1 MATGPICFSER
12 IRSTPIPPH
21 FRIAQGVEKYRGD
34 AKPQTWL
41 DDYRIA
47 VQIGGGGDEIA
58 MMHLPLMLEG
68 SARTWLNQL
77 PPNSIWIWE
86 DLVRVFVKNFEGTYK
101 RPGGLAE
108 LQLCTQKPAEPTR
121 EYIQR
126 WITLHNSVEGVS
138 EFQAI
143 HAFKQGVR
151 YKELSLKLARSPDV
165 TSLGRMM
172 EIANKYAN
180 GEEEIRQKTQQFR
193 GGNNSSHPNPKNGG
207 GGGKRKAEG
216 APTDAELVA
225 AANAAGIHGKAQ
237 PRKGWQPRQKKPTS
251 DDDILDQPCPLHTTR
266 DAEGKT
272 ILPKHTA
279 RQCRLIKRAAQNAK
293 TEAQQDKG
301 KKKEGSPELDSEGFP
316 QEDGV
321 LVIFAGRETQ
331 RVEKIRFREVNTA
344 APAVPNYMKW
354 SDVPITFD
362 KSDHPPH
369 IPHPGRHAL
378 IVDPLVETEKGNFR
392 LRNVLMDGGSGI
404 NILYASTLKNMNIP
418 MSKLS
423 KSYLEFHGIIPGKKA
438 HSMGMIALNV
448 VFGSP
453 NNFRKEKITFEVVDF
468 PSAYH
473 ALLGRPAYAKFMAIP
488 CYVYL
493 KLKMPGPK
501 GVITVSGNYK
511 QAEELLQKGSLIA
524 DQQMA
529 AVELA
534 EYRKTADVAELLQPK
549 KASSFESAGETKK
562 VRIHPTDEEKFT
574 NIATD
579 LDPK

>member
-1 MATGPICFSER
+1 MGTSQSVYTPRKNRNHSLRNRRNPHDEYHHEQFRNPEFRGGDEHTARRRDEDYAARRREEDYVARRPDRDGSRREGFERRQVDYQGYRDVEDDARSHLVQNRVDRARMYRQDQGRHLMATGPIYFSER

-21 FRIAQGVEKYRGD
+21 FRIAQGGEKYRGD

-58 MMHLPLMLEG
+58 MMHLPLMLGG

-77 PPNSIWIWE
+77 PPRSIWVWE

-101 RPGGLAE
+101 RPGGLTE
-108 LQLCTQKPAEPTR
+108 LQLCIQGNTEPTR

-143 HAFKQGVR
+143 HAFKKGVK
-151 YKELSLKLARSPDV
+151 YKELSLKLAKSPDV
-165 TSLGRMM
+165 TSLGRLM

-180 GEEEIRQKTQQFR
+180 GEEEIRQKSQHYGG
-193 GGNNSSHPNPKNGG
+193 GGNNGSSNPRQKNGG
-207 GGGKRKAEG
+207 GSGKRKAEG

-225 AANAAGIHGKAQ
+225 AANAAGIHGKGQ
-237 PRKGWQPRQKKPTS
+237 PRKEWQPRQKKPTN

-272 ILPKHTA
+272 VLLKHTA

-293 TEAQQDKG
+293 IGSQQDKG
-301 KKKEGSPELDSEGFP
+301 NKKEGSPDLDNEGFP
-316 QEDGV
+316 REDGV
-321 LVIFAGRETQ
+321 LVIFAGRETK
-331 RVEKIRFREVNTA
+331 RVEKLRFREVNIA
-344 APAVPNYMKW
+344 APAVPSYMKW
-354 SDVPITFD
+354 VDVPITFD

-404 NILYASTLKNMNIP
+404 NILYASTLKSMNIP
-418 MSKLS
+418 MSKLN
-423 KSYLEFHGIIPGKKA
+423 KSYLEFHDTIPGKRHT
-438 HSMGMIALNV
+438 HS
-448 VFGSP
+448 
-453 NNFRKEKITFEVVDF
+453 K
-468 PSAYH
+468 
-473 ALLGRPAYAKFMAIP
+473 
-488 CYVYL
+488 
-493 KLKMPGPK
+493 
-501 GVITVSGNYK
+501 
-511 QAEELLQKGSLIA
+511 
-524 DQQMA
+524 
-529 AVELA
+529 
-534 EYRKTADVAELLQPK
+534 
-549 KASSFESAGETKK
+549 
-562 VRIHPTDEEKFT
+562 
-574 NIATD
+574 
-579 LDPK
+579 